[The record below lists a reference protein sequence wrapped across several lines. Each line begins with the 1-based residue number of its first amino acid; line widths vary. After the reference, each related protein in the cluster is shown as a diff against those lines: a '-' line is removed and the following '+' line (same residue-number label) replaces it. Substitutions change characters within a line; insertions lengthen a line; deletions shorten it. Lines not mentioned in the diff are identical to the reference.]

1 MVILRLEEYFCH
13 IKSFETGIGSTPPP
27 VILLLNLVICKMA
40 PDIKQL
46 VHVFF
51 FFSLKEQK
59 DSKPQSILLVMG
71 LASRK
76 TTHAE
81 S

>member
-1 MVILRLEEYFCH
+1 
-13 IKSFETGIGSTPPP
+13 
-27 VILLLNLVICKMA
+27 MA

-46 VHVFF
+46 AHFF
-51 FFSLKEQK
+51 FLKEQK
-59 DSKPQSILLVMG
+59 DSKLQSILLVMG